1 MIKQMLLE
9 AKEKRFTKNFYNQ
22 ILTETKKELLVFNL
36 RIYLRKIEIENIE
49 SFLRKIDNTK
59 EQNEEADKL
68 LEQKKQDL
76 KKDEAEKINIQLR
89 YVNINNFINELYE
102 K

>member
-1 MIKQMLLE
+1 MLLE

-36 RIYLRKIEIENIE
+36 RIYLRKTEIKDIE
-49 SFLRKIDNTK
+49 SFLNKIDNTK
-59 EQNEEADKL
+59 EQNEEANKL